1 MPAILSPPEERVVL
15 RNLSWETYE
24 RLLAEHADS
33 HSPRLTFDRGVLE
46 IMSPYPEHE
55 RYSLRIA
62 RLVDVLAEE
71 RDIEMEALG
80 ATTFKRQEL
89 ERGFEPDSCF
99 YVQNADRVR
108 NKSQIDLA
116 TDPPPDLVIEIEFT
130 RPAINKRSLFAALGI
145 PEV

>member
-1 MPAILSPPEERVVL
+1 MPTILSPPEERVVL

-33 HSPRLTFDRGVLE
+33 RPPRLTFDRGVLE

-71 RDIEMEALG
+71 RDIEIEAL
-80 ATTFKRQEL
+80 
-89 ERGFEPDSCF
+89 
-99 YVQNADRVR
+99 
-108 NKSQIDLA
+108 
-116 TDPPPDLVIEIEFT
+116 
-130 RPAINKRSLFAALGI
+130 
-145 PEV
+145 